1 MEYNNLDP
9 LYKILCLALIFLVPL
24 APAYGLYKIAP
35 DDKFLAKGNFS
46 GFKINA
52 TGSAA
57 IYIVLFVAIYYHTG
71 PILKGIDTS
80 RGLTNK
86 IIQLVKDRP
95 WKVQYQLKLMIDSV
109 HEIDPAQY
117 ARFVQ
122 IDSIICVPRA
132 MNLTN
137 DDKIIQFYLDNDDM
151 DKMGDTIKSQVTF
164 RNGYGTCALPV
175 AKKSTYVNQKD
186 RIITI
191 TSKIYKAQ
199 PKISQLSEINNHSNT
214 TTVLNRNDGN
224 TAPPKVTGQQ

>member
-57 IYIVLFVAIYYHTG
+57 IYIVLFVAIYSQTSV
-71 PILKGIDTS
+71 ILAGIDSS
-80 RGLTNK
+80 RALTNK
-86 IIQLVKDRP
+86 ISQLIKDRP
-95 WKVQYQLKLMIDSV
+95 WKIQYQLKLMTDST
-109 HEIDPAQY
+109 HEIDQLQY
-117 ARFVQ
+117 AKYVQ
-122 IDSIICVPRA
+122 LDSIFCFPRA
-132 MNLTN
+132 M
-137 DDKIIQFYLDNDDM
+137 DFISDGEMIQFYLDNDDL

-164 RNGYGTCALPV
+164 RNGYGTCALPI
-175 AKKSTYVNQKD
+175 AKKSTNVNAKD
-186 RIITI
+186 RIIKI

-199 PKISQLSEINNHSNT
+199 PKVSQLSDLNNHTHT
-214 TTVLNRNDGN
+214 TTVLNRNDGH
-224 TAPPKVTGQQ
+224 TAPPKL